1 MKVNRKACARL
12 SGQSRDASK
21 AADAAV
27 ARGTQAGGGQSA
39 AHREDGKVRCRGVG
53 GWLRTALAC
62 VALATTTAVARAEQM
77 ADRLEQARQEGVVVV
92 YAAADLE
99 VVKPVLDDFE
109 ALHPGVRVEYHDMH
123 SAELYARVVDEARR
137 GVRGADVVWS
147 SAMDLQ
153 VKLVNDGYAQPHR
166 SAETAALPRW
176 AVWKDEAF
184 GTTYEPA
191 AIVYNKRLL
200 AEADVPAS
208 HAELIRLLDRAPAQL
223 RGRIATYD
231 PERSGLG
238 LLLHTQDA
246 QANPIVFWQL
256 ARGMGQNGLEQHAA
270 SADMLDRVAAG
281 KLVLAYNVLGS
292 YAHRRARSEPAL
304 GVVWPQDYTLVLS
317 RVAFITRAARHP
329 AAARLWLDHL
339 LSTRGQALLAGH
351 LGLLPVRSDAGTAG
365 ADSAAALLHQN
376 LQHAFR
382 PIRIGSGLLAYQDQA
397 KKDAFLRQ
405 WDAAARPLPD

>member
-1 MKVNRKACARL
+1 MN
-12 SGQSRDASK
+12 
-21 AADAAV
+21 
-27 ARGTQAGGGQSA
+27 
-39 AHREDGKVRCRGVG
+39 CRGVG
-53 GWLRTALAC
+53 GWLRSALSF
-62 VALATTTAVARAEQM
+62 VALAAVTATAHAEPIG
-77 ADRLEQARQEGVVVV
+77 DRLAQAREEGVVVV
-92 YAAADLE
+92 YAAADLD
-99 VVKPVLDDFE
+99 VVKPVVEDFE

-137 GVRGADVVWS
+137 GVVGADVVWS

-153 VKLVNDGYAQPHR
+153 VKLVNDGHAQPHR

-200 AEADVPAS
+200 AEADVPDS
-208 HAELIRLLDRAPAQL
+208 HAGLIRLLDRAPAQL
-223 RGRIATYD
+223 RGRVATYD

-270 SADMLDRVAAG
+270 SGDMLDRLAAG

-292 YAHRRARSEPAL
+292 YAHRRARNDPAL
-304 GVVWPQDYTLVLS
+304 GVALPRDYTLVLS
-317 RVAFITRAARHP
+317 RVAFIARGARHP

-339 LSTRGQALLAGH
+339 LSTRGQALLAAN
-351 LGLLPVRSDAGTAG
+351 LGLLPVRTDAGTAG

-405 WDAAARPLPD
+405 WDAATRPVTE

>member
-1 MKVNRKACARL
+1 MPQQPGSRKRKA
-12 SGQSRDASK
+12 GMPPTQWEN
-21 AADAAV
+21 
-27 ARGTQAGGGQSA
+27 GT
-39 AHREDGKVRCRGVG
+39 VNCRGVG
-53 GWLRTALAC
+53 GWLRSALSF
-62 VALATTTAVARAEQM
+62 VALAAVTATAHAEPIG
-77 ADRLEQARQEGVVVV
+77 DRLAQAREEGVVVV
-92 YAAADLE
+92 YAAADLD
-99 VVKPVLDDFE
+99 VVRPVVEDFE

-137 GVRGADVVWS
+137 GVVGADVVWS

-153 VKLVNDGYAQPHR
+153 VKLVNDGHAQPHR

-200 AEADVPAS
+200 AEADVPDS
-208 HAELIRLLDRAPAQL
+208 HAGLIRLLDRAPAQL
-223 RGRIATYD
+223 RGRVATYD

-270 SADMLDRVAAG
+270 SGDMLDRLAAG

-292 YAHRRARSEPAL
+292 YAHRRARNDPAL
-304 GVVWPQDYTLVLS
+304 GVALPRDYTLVLS
-317 RVAFITRAARHP
+317 RVAFIARGARHP

-339 LSTRGQALLAGH
+339 LSTRGQALLAAN
-351 LGLLPVRSDAGTAG
+351 LGLLPVRTDAGTAG

-405 WDAAARPLPD
+405 WDAATRPVTE

>member
-1 MKVNRKACARL
+1 MRAIARVTVRDRMHPQHKEE
-12 SGQSRDASK
+12 GRMRSRG
-21 AADAAV
+21 
-27 ARGTQAGGGQSA
+27 ARAW
-39 AHREDGKVRCRGVG
+39 VRTV
-53 GWLRTALAC
+53 LALA
-62 VALATTTAVARAEQM
+62 ALATATATARAEQI
-77 ADRLEQARQEGVVVV
+77 ADRFDQARLEGVVVV
-92 YAAADLE
+92 YAATDLD
-99 VVKPVLDDFE
+99 VVKPVIDDFE
-109 ALHPGVRVEYHDMH
+109 ALHPGVRVQYHDMH
-123 SAELYARVVDEARR
+123 SAQLHARVVDEARR
-137 GVRGADVVWS
+137 GVPGADVVWS

-153 VKLVNDGYAQPHR
+153 VKLVNDGHAQPHR

-191 AIVYNKRLL
+191 VIVYNKRLL
-200 AEADVPAS
+200 DEADVPDS
-208 HAELIRLLDRAPAQL
+208 HAELIRLLDRDPAQL

-256 ARGMGQNGLEQHAA
+256 ARGMGRQGLEQHAV
-270 SADMLDRVAAG
+270 SSEMLDRVAAG

-292 YAHRRARSEPAL
+292 YAHRRARSDPAL
-304 GVVWPQDYTLVLS
+304 GVALPRDYTLVLS
-317 RVAFITRAARHP
+317 RVAFIARGARHP

-339 LSTRGQALLAGH
+339 LSTRGQALLAAN
-351 LGLLPVRSDAGTAG
+351 LGLLPVRTDAGTAG

-376 LQHAFR
+376 LRHAFR

-397 KKDAFLRQ
+397 KKQAFLRQ
-405 WDAAARPLPD
+405 WDAETRPLSE

>member
-1 MKVNRKACARL
+1 MSRLCLTLLCLAFSPLLAAGNGMQSGLSEAARREGTL
-12 SGQSRDASK
+12 LVHSTIDREQVAPLL
-21 AADAAV
+21 AAF
-27 ARGTQAGGGQSA
+27 
-39 AHREDGKVRCRGVG
+39 
-53 GWLRTALAC
+53 
-62 VALATTTAVARAEQM
+62 
-77 ADRLEQARQEGVVVV
+77 QARYPFIRVQYRELNS
-92 YAAADLE
+92 ADIYRRALLGNADSGD
-99 VVKPVLDDFE
+99 VL
-109 ALHPGVRVEYHDMH
+109 
-123 SAELYARVVDEARR
+123 
-137 GVRGADVVWS
+137 WS

-153 VKLVNDGYAQPHR
+153 VKLVNDGHAQPHR

-191 AIVYNKRLL
+191 VIVYNKRLL
-200 AEADVPAS
+200 DGADVPDS
-208 HAELIRLLDRAPAQL
+208 HAELIRLLDRDPAQL

-256 ARGMGQNGLEQHAA
+256 ARGMGRQGLEQHAV
-270 SADMLDRVAAG
+270 SSEMLDRVAAG

-292 YAHRRARSEPAL
+292 YAHRRARSDPAL
-304 GVVWPQDYTLVLS
+304 GVALPRDYTLVLS
-317 RVAFITRAARHP
+317 RVAFIARGARHP

-339 LSTRGQALLAGH
+339 LSTRGQALLAAN
-351 LGLLPVRSDAGTAG
+351 LGLLPVRTDAGTAG

-376 LQHAFR
+376 LRHAFR

-397 KKDAFLRQ
+397 KKQAFLRQ
-405 WDAAARPLPD
+405 WDAETRPLSE

>member
-1 MKVNRKACARL
+1 MPPTQWENGTVN
-12 SGQSRDASK
+12 
-21 AADAAV
+21 
-27 ARGTQAGGGQSA
+27 
-39 AHREDGKVRCRGVG
+39 CRGVG
-53 GWLRTALAC
+53 GWLRSALSF
-62 VALATTTAVARAEQM
+62 VALAAVTAMAHAEPIG
-77 ADRLEQARQEGVVVV
+77 DRLAQAREEGVVVV
-92 YAAADLE
+92 YAAADLD
-99 VVKPVLDDFE
+99 VVKPVVEDFE

-123 SAELYARVVDEARR
+123 SAELYARVIDEARR
-137 GVRGADVVWS
+137 GSLAADVVWS

-153 VKLVNDGYAQPHR
+153 VKLVNDGHAQPHR

-200 AEADVPAS
+200 AEEKVPDT
-208 HAELIRLLDRAPAQL
+208 HAALIALLDEQPAQL

-238 LLLHTQDA
+238 LLLHSQDA

-256 ARGMGQNGLEQHAA
+256 ARGMGQLGLEQHA
-270 SADMLDRVAAG
+270 SSSDMLDRVAAG

-292 YAHRRARSEPAL
+292 YAHRRARNDPAL
-304 GVVWPQDYTLVLS
+304 GVALPRDYTLVLS
-317 RVAFITRAARHP
+317 RVAFIARGARHP

-339 LSTRGQALLAGH
+339 LSTRGQALLAGN
-351 LGLLPVRSDAGTAG
+351 LGLLPVRTDAGTAG

-405 WDAAARPLPD
+405 WDAATRPVTE

>member
-1 MKVNRKACARL
+1 MPQPHWENGTVN
-12 SGQSRDASK
+12 
-21 AADAAV
+21 
-27 ARGTQAGGGQSA
+27 
-39 AHREDGKVRCRGVG
+39 CRGVG
-53 GWLRTALAC
+53 GWLRSALSF
-62 VALATTTAVARAEQM
+62 VALAAAMAMAHAEPIG
-77 ADRLEQARQEGVVVV
+77 DRLAQAREEGVVVV
-92 YAAADLE
+92 YASADLD
-99 VVKPVLDDFE
+99 VVKPVVEDFE
-109 ALHPGVRVEYHDMH
+109 ALHPGVRVEYHDMQ
-123 SAELYARVVDEARR
+123 SAELHARVVDEARR
-137 GVRGADVVWS
+137 GVVGADVVWS

-153 VKLVNDGYAQPHR
+153 VKLVNDGHAQPHR

-200 AEADVPAS
+200 AEADVPDS
-208 HAELIRLLDRAPAQL
+208 HAGLIRLLDRAPAQL
-223 RGRIATYD
+223 RGRVATYD

-270 SADMLDRVAAG
+270 SGDMLDRLAAG

-292 YAHRRARSEPAL
+292 YAHRRARNDPAL
-304 GVVWPQDYTLVLS
+304 GVALPRDYTLVLS
-317 RVAFITRAARHP
+317 RVAFIARGARHP

-339 LSTRGQALLAGH
+339 LSTRGQALLAAN
-351 LGLLPVRSDAGTAG
+351 LGLLPVRTDAGTAG

-405 WDAAARPLPD
+405 WDAATRPVTE

>member
-1 MKVNRKACARL
+1 MFEGGWRRFAGRTLVACVL
-12 SGQSRDASK
+12 
-21 AADAAV
+21 
-27 ARGTQAGGGQSA
+27 AGGA
-39 AHREDGKVRCRGVG
+39 I
-53 GWLRTALAC
+53 
-62 VALATTTAVARAEQM
+62 ATVRAEPM
-77 ADRLEQARQEGVVVV
+77 ADRLEQARREGVVVV
-92 YAAADLE
+92 YAATDLD
-99 VVKPVLDDFE
+99 VVKPVVDDFE
-109 ALHPGVRVEYHDMH
+109 ALHPGIRVEYHDMH
-123 SAELYARVVDEARR
+123 SAELYARVMDEAGR
-137 GVRGADVVWS
+137 GALAADVVWS

-153 VKLVNDGYAQPHR
+153 VKLVNDGHAQPHS
-166 SAETAALPRW
+166 SAETAALPNW
-176 AVWKDEAF
+176 AIWKDEAF

-200 AEADVPAS
+200 PAEKVPDT
-208 HAELIRLLDRAPAQL
+208 HAALIALIDEQPAQL

-238 LLLHTQDA
+238 LLLHSQDA

-256 ARGMGQNGLEQHAA
+256 ARGMGQLGLEQHA
-270 SADMLDRVAAG
+270 SSSDMLDRVAAG

-292 YAHRRARSEPAL
+292 YASKHAQRDPVL
-304 GVVWPQDYTLVLS
+304 GVIWPRDYTLVLS

-339 LSTRGQALLAGH
+339 LSTRGQALLASH
-351 LGLLPVRSDAGTAG
+351 LGLLPVRGDAGTAG

-397 KKDAFLRQ
+397 KKQGFLRQ
-405 WDAAARPLPD
+405 WEAETRPLP

>member
-1 MKVNRKACARL
+1 MPQQPGSRKRKA
-12 SGQSRDASK
+12 GMPPTQWEN
-21 AADAAV
+21 
-27 ARGTQAGGGQSA
+27 GT
-39 AHREDGKVRCRGVG
+39 VNCRGVG
-53 GWLRTALAC
+53 GWLRSALSF
-62 VALATTTAVARAEQM
+62 VALAAATAMAHAEPIG
-77 ADRLEQARQEGVVVV
+77 DRLAQAREEGVVVV
-92 YAAADLE
+92 YAAADLD
-99 VVKPVLDDFE
+99 VVKPVVEDFE
-109 ALHPGVRVEYHDMH
+109 ALHPGVRVEYHDMQ

-137 GVRGADVVWS
+137 GVVGADVVWS

-153 VKLVNDGYAQPHR
+153 VKLVNDGHAQPHR

-191 AIVYNKRLL
+191 AIVYSKRLL
-200 AEADVPAS
+200 AEADVPDS
-208 HAELIRLLDRAPAQL
+208 HAGLIRLLDRAPAQL
-223 RGRIATYD
+223 RGRVATYD

-270 SADMLDRVAAG
+270 SGDMLDRLAAG

-292 YAHRRARSEPAL
+292 YAHRRARNDPAL

-317 RVAFITRAARHP
+317 RVAFITRGARHP

-339 LSTRGQALLAGH
+339 LSTRGQALLAAH

-405 WDAAARPLPD
+405 WDAATRPVTE

>member
-1 MKVNRKACARL
+1 MPQQPGSRKRKA
-12 SGQSRDASK
+12 GMPPTQWEN
-21 AADAAV
+21 
-27 ARGTQAGGGQSA
+27 GT
-39 AHREDGKVRCRGVG
+39 VNCRGVG
-53 GWLRTALAC
+53 GWLRSALSF
-62 VALATTTAVARAEQM
+62 VALAAVTAMAHAEPIG
-77 ADRLEQARQEGVVVV
+77 DRLVQAREEGVVVV
-92 YAAADLE
+92 YAAADLD
-99 VVKPVLDDFE
+99 VVKPVVEDFE

-137 GVRGADVVWS
+137 GVVGADVVWS

-153 VKLVNDGYAQPHR
+153 VKLVNDGHAQPHR

-200 AEADVPAS
+200 AEADVPDS
-208 HAELIRLLDRAPAQL
+208 HAGLIRLLDRAPAQL
-223 RGRIATYD
+223 RGRVATYD

-256 ARGMGQNGLEQHAA
+256 VRGMGQNGLEQHAA
-270 SADMLDRVAAG
+270 SADMLDRLAAG

-292 YAHRRARSEPAL
+292 YAHRRARNDPAL
-304 GVVWPQDYTLVLS
+304 GVALPRDYTLVLS
-317 RVAFITRAARHP
+317 RVAFIARGARHP

-339 LSTRGQALLAGH
+339 LSTRGQALLAAN
-351 LGLLPVRSDAGTAG
+351 LGLLPVRTDAGTAG

-405 WDAAARPLPD
+405 WDAATRPVTE

>member
-1 MKVNRKACARL
+1 MPQQPGGRKRKA
-12 SGQSRDASK
+12 GMPPPHWEN
-21 AADAAV
+21 
-27 ARGTQAGGGQSA
+27 GT
-39 AHREDGKVRCRGVG
+39 VNCRGVG
-53 GWLRTALAC
+53 GWLRSALSF
-62 VALATTTAVARAEQM
+62 VALAAVTAMAHAEPIG
-77 ADRLEQARQEGVVVV
+77 DRLAQAREEGVVVV
-92 YAAADLE
+92 YAAADLD
-99 VVKPVLDDFE
+99 VVKPVVEDFE
-109 ALHPGVRVEYHDMH
+109 ALHPGVRVEYHDMQ

-137 GVRGADVVWS
+137 GVVGADVVWS

-153 VKLVNDGYAQPHR
+153 VKLVNDGHAQPHR

-200 AEADVPAS
+200 AEADVPDS
-208 HAELIRLLDRAPAQL
+208 HAGLIRLLDRAPAQL

-256 ARGMGQNGLEQHAA
+256 ARGMGQLGLEQHAA
-270 SADMLDRVAAG
+270 SSDMLDRVAAG

-292 YAHRRARSEPAL
+292 YAHRRARNDPAL
-304 GVVWPQDYTLVLS
+304 GVVLPRDYTLVLS
-317 RVAFITRAARHP
+317 RVAFITRGARHP

-351 LGLLPVRSDAGTAG
+351 LGLLPVRGEATADTRGG
-365 ADSAAALLHQN
+365 AARMLHPD
-376 LQHAFR
+376 LQQAFR

-405 WDAAARPLPD
+405 WDAATRPHPE

>member
-1 MKVNRKACARL
+1 MN
-12 SGQSRDASK
+12 
-21 AADAAV
+21 
-27 ARGTQAGGGQSA
+27 
-39 AHREDGKVRCRGVG
+39 CRGVG
-53 GWLRTALAC
+53 GWLRSALSF
-62 VALATTTAVARAEQM
+62 VALAAVTAMAHAEPIG
-77 ADRLEQARQEGVVVV
+77 DRLAQAREEGVVVV
-92 YAAADLE
+92 YAAADLD
-99 VVKPVLDDFE
+99 VVKPVVEDFE
-109 ALHPGVRVEYHDMH
+109 ALHPGVRVEYHDMQ

-137 GVRGADVVWS
+137 GVVGADVVWS

-153 VKLVNDGYAQPHR
+153 VKLVNDGHAQPHR

-200 AEADVPAS
+200 AEADVPDS
-208 HAELIRLLDRAPAQL
+208 HAGLIRLLDRAPAQL
-223 RGRIATYD
+223 RGRVATYD

-270 SADMLDRVAAG
+270 SGDMLDRLAAG

-292 YAHRRARSEPAL
+292 YAHRRARNDPAL

-317 RVAFITRAARHP
+317 RVAFITRGARHP

-339 LSTRGQALLAGH
+339 LSTRGQALLAAH

-405 WDAAARPLPD
+405 WDAATRPVTE

>member
-1 MKVNRKACARL
+1 MT
-12 SGQSRDASK
+12 SRGASAWLK
-21 AADAAV
+21 TVLAFVAVTAA
-27 ARGTQAGGGQSA
+27 SA
-39 AHREDGKVRCRGVG
+39 MAQ
-53 GWLRTALAC
+53 
-62 VALATTTAVARAEQM
+62 AEQI
-77 ADRLEQARQEGVVVV
+77 ADRFEQARHEGVVVV
-92 YAAADLE
+92 YAATDLE
-99 VVKPVLDDFE
+99 VVKPVIEDFE
-109 ALHPGVRVEYHDMH
+109 ALHPGVRVQYHDMH
-123 SAELYARVVDEARR
+123 SAELHARVVDEARR
-137 GVRGADVVWS
+137 GVAGADVVWS

-153 VKLVNDGYAQPHR
+153 VKLVNDGHAQPHR

-191 AIVYNKRLL
+191 VIVYNKHLL
-200 AEADVPAS
+200 GTTEVPDS
-208 HAELIRLLDRAPAQL
+208 HAELIRLLDRDPAPL

-256 ARGMGQNGLEQHAA
+256 ARGMGRQGLEQHAA
-270 SADMLDRVAAG
+270 SSEMLDRVAAG

-292 YAHRRARSEPAL
+292 YAHRRARSDPAL
-304 GVVWPQDYTLVLS
+304 GVALPRDYTLVLS
-317 RVAFITRAARHP
+317 RVAFIVRGARHP

-339 LSTRGQALLAGH
+339 LSTRGQALLAAN
-351 LGLLPVRSDAGTAG
+351 LGLLPVRTDAGTAG
-365 ADSAAALLHQN
+365 ADSAAALLHHN

-397 KKDAFLRQ
+397 KKQAFLRQ
-405 WDAAARPLPD
+405 WDAATRPASE

>member
-1 MKVNRKACARL
+1 MPQQPGSRKRKVGMPRTQWEN
-12 SGQSRDASK
+12 
-21 AADAAV
+21 
-27 ARGTQAGGGQSA
+27 GT
-39 AHREDGKVRCRGVG
+39 VNCRGVG
-53 GWLRTALAC
+53 GWLRSALSF
-62 VALATTTAVARAEQM
+62 VALAAVTAMAHAEPIG
-77 ADRLEQARQEGVVVV
+77 DRLAQAREEGVVVV
-92 YAAADLE
+92 YAAADLD
-99 VVKPVLDDFE
+99 VVKPVVEDFE
-109 ALHPGVRVEYHDMH
+109 ALHPGVRVEYHDMQ

-137 GVRGADVVWS
+137 GVVGADVVWS

-153 VKLVNDGYAQPHR
+153 VKLVNDGHAQPHR

-200 AEADVPAS
+200 AEADVPDS
-208 HAELIRLLDRAPAQL
+208 HAGLIRLLDRAPAQL
-223 RGRIATYD
+223 RGRVATYD

-256 ARGMGQNGLEQHAA
+256 VRGMGQNGLEQHAA
-270 SADMLDRVAAG
+270 SGDMLDRLAAG

-292 YAHRRARSEPAL
+292 YAHRRARNDPAL
-304 GVVWPQDYTLVLS
+304 GVALPRDYTLVLS
-317 RVAFITRAARHP
+317 RVAFIARGARHP

-339 LSTRGQALLAGH
+339 LSTRGQALLAAN
-351 LGLLPVRSDAGTAG
+351 LGLLPVRTDAGTAG

-405 WDAAARPLPD
+405 WDAATRPVTE

>member
-1 MKVNRKACARL
+1 MPPP
-12 SGQSRDASK
+12 
-21 AADAAV
+21 
-27 ARGTQAGGGQSA
+27 
-39 AHREDGKVRCRGVG
+39 HRENGTVNCRGVG
-53 GWLRTALAC
+53 GWLRSALSF
-62 VALATTTAVARAEQM
+62 VALAAATAMAHAEPIG
-77 ADRLEQARQEGVVVV
+77 DRLAQARQEGVVVV
-92 YAAADLE
+92 YASADLD
-99 VVKPVLDDFE
+99 VVKPVVEDFE
-109 ALHPGVRVEYHDMH
+109 ALHPGVRVEYHDMQ

-137 GVRGADVVWS
+137 GVVGADVVWS

-153 VKLVNDGYAQPHR
+153 VKLVNDGHAQPHR

-200 AEADVPAS
+200 AEADVPDS
-208 HAELIRLLDRAPAQL
+208 HAGLIRLLDRAPAQL
-223 RGRIATYD
+223 RGRVATYD

-256 ARGMGQNGLEQHAA
+256 VRGMGQNGLEQHAA
-270 SADMLDRVAAG
+270 SGDMLDRLAAG

-292 YAHRRARSEPAL
+292 YAHRRARNDPAL
-304 GVVWPQDYTLVLS
+304 GVALPRDYTLVLS
-317 RVAFITRAARHP
+317 RVAFIARGARHP

-339 LSTRGQALLAGH
+339 LSTRGQALLAAN
-351 LGLLPVRSDAGTAG
+351 LGLLPVRTDAGTAG

-405 WDAAARPLPD
+405 WDAATRPVTE

>member
-1 MKVNRKACARL
+1 MPQQPGSRKRKAGMPRT
-12 SGQSRDASK
+12 QWEN
-21 AADAAV
+21 
-27 ARGTQAGGGQSA
+27 GT
-39 AHREDGKVRCRGVG
+39 VNCRGVG
-53 GWLRTALAC
+53 GWLRSALSF
-62 VALATTTAVARAEQM
+62 VALAAAMAMAHAEPIG
-77 ADRLEQARQEGVVVV
+77 DRLAQAREEGVVVV
-92 YAAADLE
+92 YAAADLD
-99 VVKPVLDDFE
+99 VVKPVVEDFE
-109 ALHPGVRVEYHDMH
+109 ALHPGVRVEYHDMQ
-123 SAELYARVVDEARR
+123 SAELYARVVYEARR
-137 GVRGADVVWS
+137 GVVGADVVWS

-153 VKLVNDGYAQPHR
+153 VKLVNDGHAQPHR

-200 AEADVPAS
+200 AEADVPDS
-208 HAELIRLLDRAPAQL
+208 HAGLIRLLDRAPAQL
-223 RGRIATYD
+223 RGRVATYD

-256 ARGMGQNGLEQHAA
+256 VRGMGQNGLEQHAA
-270 SADMLDRVAAG
+270 SGDMLDRLAAG

-292 YAHRRARSEPAL
+292 YAHRRARNDPAL
-304 GVVWPQDYTLVLS
+304 GVALPRDYTLVLS
-317 RVAFITRAARHP
+317 RVAFIARGARHP

-339 LSTRGQALLAGH
+339 LSTRGQALLAAN
-351 LGLLPVRSDAGTAG
+351 LGLLPVRTDAGTAG

-405 WDAAARPLPD
+405 WDAATRPVTE